1 MTAEERVYALHARM
15 DALREKQ
22 ERRKTAALGA
32 GCGLLGACLILL
44 IGSSGTARG
53 GTAGPYSGA
62 TKLFEDAGGYVAIA
76 VAAFMA
82 GVIVTA
88 VLIRK
93 RYRTKT
99 AEKQEEERS

>member
-62 TKLFEDAGGYVAIA
+62 NGWTRISRSDGFGT
-76 VAAFMA
+76 
-82 GVIVTA
+82 VIPPC
-88 VLIRK
+88 
-93 RYRTKT
+93 
-99 AEKQEEERS
+99 